1 MNKDATPSISESR
14 EPRAP
19 CAPRVPQN
27 PAERAAMIARIDEL
41 IAAKSV
47 CPPLAL
53 DELHALADEL
63 EDDKLI
69 PPGYHDFVV
78 VAAGNA
84 VWRETVAAVPCSR
97 RILLLPQCL
106 RDEAACPARCDKLG
120 LLCEDCGLCPIGRLQ
135 AEAEQLGY
143 VVLVA
148 EGTSVVTQ
156 LLGQGQVDAVVGV
169 SCLDVFERAFP
180 HMLADAIPGIA
191 VPLLRDGCRQT
202 ALDEEWLRRELHQ
215 GTAGSQYAL
224 FDLTSIHQEV
234 RAWFEPETLDRMTGA
249 EAGETARIARR
260 WLEGHGK
267 RWRPFLAAAVYRACR
282 PADNPVPDSVVRLA
296 IAVECFHK
304 ASLIHDDIED
314 NDDQR
319 YGDRTLH
326 RQYGIPTALNV
337 GDYLI
342 GEGYAQIAGADLPGV
357 AAMTAAAADA
367 HKVLCLGQGEEL
379 AWMRSPAPPS
389 VADVLRI
396 FARKTAPAF
405 EVALRLAA
413 LAAELDAADT
423 RCLGPYSRALGIAY
437 QIQDDLGDG
446 HSCSGDGDLAAL
458 RPSLLLAL
466 ACEAADCKQ
475 RQILKALI
483 AGRRSDEPAWACLR
497 ELVESPAVRD
507 TARRH
512 FEHHRNQAVRCV
524 AAINNT
530 RLKLLLQRLTNR
542 ILTKS

>member
-1 MNKDATPSISESR
+1 
-14 EPRAP
+14 
-19 CAPRVPQN
+19 
-27 PAERAAMIARIDEL
+27 MIARIGDQV
-41 IAAKSV
+41 AAMV
-47 CPPLAL
+47 VRPPLAL
-53 DELHALADEL
+53 GELHALANAVEAN
-63 EDDKLI
+63 EGI
-69 PPGYHDFVV
+69 PEEYHEFVV
-78 VAAGNA
+78 VAVGNA
-84 VWRETVAAVPCSR
+84 VWRETVAGVPCSR

-106 RDEAACPARCDKLG
+106 RDESACPARCDKLG
-120 LLCEDCGLCPIGRLQ
+120 LLCENCGCCPIGRLQ

-156 LLGQGQVDAVVGV
+156 LLGQGQVDAVIGV

-202 ALDEEWLRRELHQ
+202 AVDEGWLRRELHL
-215 GTAGSQYAL
+215 GIDGSRYAL
-224 FDLTSIHQEV
+224 FDLTSIHQDV
-234 RAWFEPETLDRMTGA
+234 CAWFEPDTLERMTGA
-249 EAGETARIARR
+249 ETGETAQIARQ
-260 WLEGHGK
+260 WLEGPGK
-267 RWRPFLAAAVYRACR
+267 RWRPFLLAAVYRACR
-282 PADNPVPDSVVRLA
+282 PEDNPVPEPVIRLA

-319 YGDRTLH
+319 YGNRTLH
-326 RQYGIPTALNV
+326 CQYGIPTALNV

-342 GEGYAQIAGADLPGV
+342 GEGYAQIAAADLPGV
-357 AAMTAAAADA
+357 GAMTSAAAEA
-367 HKVLCLGQGEEL
+367 HKILCLGQGEEL

-389 VADVLRI
+389 VAEVLRI

-413 LAAELDAADT
+413 LAADLDSDDT
-423 RCLGPYSRALGIAY
+423 QCLGPYSRALGIGY

-446 HSCSGDGDLAAL
+446 RSESADGDLAAL

-466 ACEAADCKQ
+466 AYEAADSRQ
-475 RQILKALI
+475 RETLSDLI
-483 AGRRSDEPAWACLR
+483 NGRRDDESAWACLR
-497 ELVESPAVRD
+497 ERVDSQAVRE

-512 FEHHRNQAVRCV
+512 FEHHRNQALRCV

-530 RLKLLLQRLTNR
+530 RLKLFLQRLTNR
-542 ILTKS
+542 ILAKS